1 MKEEE
6 LSKILSELNGVY
18 GVNNSVITGLDGLP
32 VLWENSSDVSLISAA
47 SVAALGAIEEMLRQV
62 GEGSLENILV
72 ESDSEKVFI
81 KKIKNELVL
90 ILFAQR
96 NANLGLIRLEM
107 RRATKKIENILAKSI
122 KAGKKSE

>member
-6 LSKILSELNGVY
+6 LSKALNELNGVY
-18 GVNNSVITGLDGLP
+18 GVRNSVITGLDGLP
-32 VLWENSSDVSLISAA
+32 ILWANSSEVSLISAA
-47 SVAALGAIEEMLRQV
+47 SVAALGAIEEMLKQV
-62 GEGSLENILV
+62 GEGKLENILV

-81 KKIKNELVL
+81 KKIRGELVL

-107 RRATKKIENILAKSI
+107 RRATKKIEDVL
-122 KAGKKSE
+122 KKSG

>member
-1 MKEEE
+1 MKEEEE
-6 LSKILSELNGVY
+6 LSKVLNELNGVY
-18 GVNNSVITGLDGLP
+18 GVRNSVITGMDGLP

-47 SVAALGAIEEMLRQV
+47 SVAALGAIEEMLKQV
-62 GEGSLENILV
+62 GEGKLEDILV

-81 KKIKNELVL
+81 KKIREELVL

-107 RRATKKIENILAKSI
+107 RRATKKIGDIL
-122 KAGKKSE
+122 KKSG